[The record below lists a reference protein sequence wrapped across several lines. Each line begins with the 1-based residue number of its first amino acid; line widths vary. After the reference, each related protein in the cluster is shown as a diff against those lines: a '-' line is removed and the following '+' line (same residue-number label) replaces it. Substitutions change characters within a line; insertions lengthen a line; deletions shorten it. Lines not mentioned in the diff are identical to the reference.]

1 MPLWL
6 KETVVTKHADEK
18 ENGKPRYGIAAG
30 LSEKAL
36 IRSPS
41 ELRQFTATSKTRST
55 LCLSA
60 SAGLTSEPGHRFRW
74 GSGIPTLGAFFTSV
88 SQRLWGGRRENT
100 IEYRKG
106 QLKTN
111 KALVFK
117 TKHFFLKGIHR
128 LKETPLCLLR
138 GHEDVLLLQGKPGAS
153 VGY

>member
-1 MPLWL
+1 MGSP
-6 KETVVTKHADEK
+6 
-18 ENGKPRYGIAAG
+18 
-30 LSEKAL
+30 LSE
-36 IRSPS
+36 RFSH
-41 ELRQFTATSKTRST
+41 
-55 LCLSA
+55 LCPK
-60 SAGLTSEPGHRFRW
+60 GCGE
-74 GSGIPTLGAFFTSV
+74 V
-88 SQRLWGGRRENT
+88 EEENT
-100 IEYRKG
+100 IKDRKG